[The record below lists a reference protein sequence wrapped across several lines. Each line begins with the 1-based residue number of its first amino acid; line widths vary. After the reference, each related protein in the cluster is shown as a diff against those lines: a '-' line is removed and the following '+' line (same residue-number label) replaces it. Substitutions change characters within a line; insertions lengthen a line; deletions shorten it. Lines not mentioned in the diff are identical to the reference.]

1 MARVTVEDCVL
12 KVSNR
17 FELVMLAAQRA
28 RNLGAGASLTVDR
41 DDDKNPVIALR
52 EIADGT
58 IGLSELENNLIR
70 GLQKVIES
78 EEPES
83 DELDVLGMQQ
93 QIILPSD
100 DAAEEADLSEE
111 LNEDLLQVE
120 SEDDLELGDDDGPV
134 GDDRSLED

>member
-58 IGLSELENNLIR
+58 IQLSELENNLIR

-93 QIILPSD
+93 QITLHSD
-100 DAAEEADLSEE
+100 DATDEADLSEE

-120 SEDDLELGDDDGPV
+120 GEGDLEMGDDDGPV
-134 GDDRSLED
+134 GDDSSLED

>member
-28 RNLGAGASLTVDR
+28 RNLGAGAPLTVDR

-58 IGLSELENNLIR
+58 IELSELENNLIR

-93 QIILPSD
+93 QITLPSE
-100 DAAEEADLSEE
+100 DASDEADLSEE

-120 SEDDLELGDDDGPV
+120 SEDDLEMGDDDEPV